1 MLRIAI
7 SCGEGFSSG
16 FLAQHLEQEVVKKGM
31 EKDVSFIFI
40 PFYQLEERQDEVDIA
55 MIMPH
60 IEPQIKDNGSAFRI
74 PLYVVPFKVIVK
86 PGVIAFIEDAEDA
99 IEGWKET
106 GMNPFHF
113 EGEQT
118 AIRVMR
124 TVSHRKWMAKK
135 AG

>member
-86 PGVIAFIEDAEDA
+86 PGVIAFIEDAEDILA
-99 IEGWKET
+99 MGRS
-106 GMNPFHF
+106 GLVHF
-113 EGEQT
+113 PGEE
-118 AIRVMR
+118 R
-124 TVSHRKWMAKK
+124 TQSVSRLISHREWAKNHIH
-135 AG
+135 A